1 MHPLSRK
8 VTQILRQPGFA
19 IVSEMRNPRQHSRSL
34 LITQGVVVAIFIV
47 IGVALTTTA
56 GPMFHRQ
63 RWAPPAEREE
73 NKLWN
78 CIAGVDRYC
87 NDCRTC
93 KKSAVSAPLET
104 G

>member
-47 IGVALTTTA
+47 IGVALHYYC
-56 GPMFHRQ
+56 GSYVSS
-63 RWAPPAEREE
+63 PA
-73 NKLWN
+73 L
-78 CIAGVDRYC
+78 G
-87 NDCRTC
+87 
-93 KKSAVSAPLET
+93 SADGT
-104 G
+104 